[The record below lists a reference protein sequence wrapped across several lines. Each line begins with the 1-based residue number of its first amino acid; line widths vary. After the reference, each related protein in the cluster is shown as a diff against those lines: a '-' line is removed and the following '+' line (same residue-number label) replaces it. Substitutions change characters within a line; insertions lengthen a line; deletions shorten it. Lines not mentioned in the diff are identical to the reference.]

1 MFPSHLRQ
9 QEVQKVQINSTMQ
22 MSPSLEASLKSINTI
37 VQTQRSLLLEA
48 DEPTLSTLPGKKV
61 IDWTKI
67 WNLTIHPIFKQRAQ
81 YFKSDTNWVSSVQ
94 VEQCALWC
102 QICNLCQL
110 QLRKFFFLIESF
122 GVVVITNPMVIWSCD
137 HQPYDDTINR
147 SGWKYK
153 RKTLQRVGFC
163 SLYQLQLSKLV
174 QRCASS
180 ATVDTQRGQ
189 TQ

>member
-1 MFPSHLRQ
+1 
-9 QEVQKVQINSTMQ
+9 

-37 VQTQRSLLLEA
+37 VQTQRSFLLRSRKTHPFYTSKQKTFI
-48 DEPTLSTLPGKKV
+48 EPKFDIQLFTQHSNKELNISNLLPTG
-61 IDWTKI
+61 
-67 WNLTIHPIFKQRAQ
+67 LPRF
-81 YFKSDTNWVSSVQ
+81 Q
-94 VEQCALWC
+94 VEQCALWCIC

-153 RKTLQRVGFC
+153 RKTLHQRVGFC

-180 ATVDTQRGQ
+180 GTVDTQRDKHNRDTAHCQ
-189 TQ
+189 CHILFHI